1 MKTTVEGGRGRQRTV
16 EAGSVEPALWGL
28 VGNTPLIPL
37 PSSTVFDRPLPS
49 VFLKAEWL
57 NPGGSVK
64 DRAALYILRDGVA
77 RGELPAKRLLDS
89 SSGNTAIAYAM
100 LGAAAGI
107 EVTVCVPA
115 NASAE
120 RKALLATYG
129 AEVIFTD
136 PLDGSDGAIR
146 AAHELAATWPHRY
159 WYADQY
165 NHPANARAHYV
176 TTAEEIWRQT
186 AGRITHLVA
195 GLGTTGTLMGTGRRL
210 KELSAGVELVAV
222 QPDGP
227 FHGLE
232 GLKHLATAIVP
243 GIYDPALP
251 TRTEFV
257 TTEDAEDAVRRLAKQ
272 AGLFVGWSFG
282 AALRRSWSATDSTSS
297 GCTIRTPTTRPHRPH
312 STASTPGPGCRT
324 SSSAWGTAGPAS
336 SRAGSWPMTAG
347 PSMRSLSPA
356 RNGRSYG
363 SDGSDPNAAPP
374 VRGRA

>member
-1 MKTTVEGGRGRQRTV
+1 MKAAVDGRRGREKAV
-16 EAGSVEPALWGL
+16 EARTPEPALWGL

-37 PSSTVFDRPLPS
+37 PPFTALARPLPS

-77 RGELPAKRLLDS
+77 RGELPAKRLLDA

-107 EVTVCVPA
+107 GVTVCVPA

-120 RKALLATYG
+120 RKALLETYG

-146 AAHELAATWPHRY
+146 AARELATARPDQY

-165 NHPANARAHYV
+165 NHPANARAHYL
-176 TTAEEIWRQT
+176 TTGEEIWRQT

-210 KELSAGVELVAV
+210 KELNPAIELVAV

-251 TRTEFV
+251 NRTEFV
-257 TTEDAEDAVRRLAKQ
+257 ATEDAEDAVRQLAKQ
-272 AGLFVGWSFG
+272 AGLFVGWSSG
-282 AALRRSWSATDSTSS
+282 AALVAAERVLSDRPPLRGCDAVVVVIAPDSGQRYLSEYRRLAGD
-297 GCTIRTPTTRPHRPH
+297 TI
-312 STASTPGPGCRT
+312 
-324 SSSAWGTAGPAS
+324 
-336 SRAGSWPMTAG
+336 
-347 PSMRSLSPA
+347 
-356 RNGRSYG
+356 
-363 SDGSDPNAAPP
+363 
-374 VRGRA
+374 